1 MKKGIFTLAI
11 LSIFIVL
18 AACGTNKEE
27 KVETKQT
34 SQVQTKQEPADSLQ
48 LLKNDKVGDYL
59 ADSEGKTLYYFTND
73 EAGKSNCSG
82 DCLANWPAFSQEDFA
97 VPEGFDKTDFGTITR
112 ADNGKKQVT
121 YKGYPLYYFAKDQ
134 QKGDVNGQ
142 GVKDVWYIVNSKTE
156 FK

>member
-11 LSIFIVL
+11 LSIFFVL

-34 SQVQTKQEPADSLQ
+34 TQTQTKKEPADSLQ

-59 ADSEGKTLYYFTND
+59 ADSEGKTLYYFTKD

-82 DCLANWPAFSQEDFA
+82 DCLANWPAFTQGDFA
-97 VPEGFDKTDFGTITR
+97 VPEGFDKKDFGTITR